1 MKRLLAKSILLAG
14 GMTVSSQL
22 LALGLGEMNLDSAL
36 NQPLR
41 ADIALIDTAGL
52 SIAEMKPKLAS
63 ANDFERA
70 GVERY
75 QFLTQM
81 KFSVNG
87 DRIVVTTRDPINEPF
102 LNFLVELNWPSGR
115 VLREYTVLLD
125 PPIFEEGRVQPLV
138 AVPAGAIT
146 SNTTVTTQPQATPAP
161 AKKPTQNRQWSQPAA
176 PGEYKVQPDDTLWQI
191 ALDTRPNRSISP
203 QQMMVALQDVN
214 PDAFINGNINRL
226 KTHTTLIVPDESII
240 RTIGGQEAVVEVQ
253 RQNREVTTASTA
265 QIDATGRTSDTSGP
279 RKTTGGGEVRLLSS
293 KADGQSQQAGGSVS
307 GATGNTASTED
318 DLSIAL
324 ENLDKSQRE
333 NQELVDRLTA
343 LEQQLAKMERL
354 ITLQNDQMA
363 SMSAGIAAKQAEQ
376 GEVSNTVTSDTTP
389 ETTDI
394 APPQVAVVEEPAMAD
409 DSKATAT
416 DTEASDAAVVATE
429 VATDDDAVEVAD
441 GDNAVV
447 ANEGAATNAPE
458 STDYNYQD
466 DSADDAELIAQQK
479 AEEAA
484 KLAMQE
490 RAAAEARKSAE
501 AAAQSPV
508 DKIIS
513 KVVNAPIEAIAIGAG
528 LILALIAGLLMLRR
542 RKKEE
547 EQAFDEVMADDSV
560 ASDLDDPDNLN
571 SFELP
576 GGLDDQPAFGETANS
591 DDSLEHF
598 DLNDGLGE
606 MPVSDDLDDLDLD
619 GYSDG
624 EADQYETVG
633 QTEDAISE
641 SDIYIAYGKFD
652 QAVELLTGAI
662 AAEPERVD
670 LRLKHLE
677 ILSSLDDNDAFSKAE
692 GNLNALGDED
702 ANTQAEELRSQLS
715 RPIAPVAP
723 SDNDGVLS
731 LDGELPTLDESAE
744 SEFDDGMD
752 FGEALDFGDDVV
764 PEDDG
769 IGSTLESVPELELGE
784 SSDFDAKGE
793 GVDMSLED
801 DAVKLDDDLLAFDLD
816 DDEEDSLDKIDAIE
830 ADIADD
836 LGDTKDES
844 ELKSFDFDSKAEPLA
859 DEVTDLEDELE
870 ELTFELPA
878 DESKDDDLLN
888 LETMSE
894 AAETTDEDKADED
907 KTVEGE
913 IESLD
918 ELDSELLDLSEG
930 EADKLDFEAVP
941 ALGAND
947 ELDDLLDTEDVAL
960 ELADGELQIDLPE
973 DDELAEAGSSIDSVD
988 LDDDIF
994 DLSELTD
1001 TEDEDVS
1008 ALATESDIQADDV
1021 DESLDLDDLLDA
1033 PLDVEVDSADELSE
1047 DTAEELTLDEVEEAD
1062 DLAELLVAD
1071 TAEESTDDSKVE
1083 TEETIE
1089 EPLVAEDDND
1099 DFSDLEDLMS
1109 SDAEGLAENSDL
1121 IGGIDL
1127 DELAAADDEFD
1138 FLAGTDECATKLDL
1152 ARAYVDMEDADGA
1165 RELLQEVI
1173 QEGNDEQKSEA
1184 KDLMDKL
1191 S

>member
-146 SNTTVTTQPQATPAP
+146 SNTTVTTQPQAAPAP
-161 AKKPTQNRQWSQPAA
+161 TKKPTQNRQWSQPAA

-376 GEVSNTVTSDTTP
+376 GEVSNTVTS

-447 ANEGAATNAPE
+447 ADEGAATNAPE

-844 ELKSFDFDSKAEPLA
+844 ELESFDFDSKAEPLA

-888 LETMSE
+888 LEAMSE

-1001 TEDEDVS
+1001 TEDDDVA
-1008 ALATESDIQADDV
+1008 ALATVSDIQADDA

-1033 PLDVEVDSADELSE
+1033 PLDEVVDSADELSE
-1047 DTAEELTLDEVEEAD
+1047 DTAKELTLDEVVETD
-1062 DLAELLVAD
+1062 DLAELLVED

-1083 TEETIE
+1083 AEEAIE

-1099 DFSDLEDLMS
+1099 DFPDLEDLMS

>member
-87 DRIVVTTRDPINEPF
+87 DRIIVTTRDPINEPF

-125 PPIFEEGRVQPLV
+125 PPIFEEGRLQPLV

-376 GEVSNTVTSDTTP
+376 GEVSSTVTSEAAP

-394 APPQVAVVEEPAMAD
+394 APPQVAVVEESAMAD

-416 DTEASDAAVVATE
+416 DTEASDAAE
-429 VATDDDAVEVAD
+429 VATDDSAVEAAD

-447 ANEGAATNAPE
+447 ENEGADTNAPE

-702 ANTQAEELRSQLS
+702 ANTQAEALRSQLS

-723 SDNDGVLS
+723 SDNDGALS

-844 ELKSFDFDSKAEPLA
+844 ELESFDFDSKAEPLA

-894 AAETTDEDKADED
+894 AAETKDEDKADED
-907 KTVEGE
+907 KTAEEE

-988 LDDDIF
+988 LEDDIF

-1001 TEDEDVS
+1001 TEDDDVS
-1008 ALATESDIQADDV
+1008 ALATVNDSKADDV

-1033 PLDVEVDSADELSE
+1033 PLDEVVDGAGELSE
-1047 DTAEELTLDEVEEAD
+1047 ETAEELTLDEVEETD
-1062 DLAELLVAD
+1062 DLAELLVED
-1071 TAEESTDDSKVE
+1071 TAEESADDSKVE
-1083 TEETIE
+1083 AEESIE
-1089 EPLVAEDDND
+1089 EPLVAEDDNDND

-1184 KDLMDKL
+1184 KDLIDKL

>member
-161 AKKPTQNRQWSQPAA
+161 TKKPTQNRQWSQPAA

-363 SMSAGIAAKQAEQ
+363 SMSAGIAAKQAGQ
-376 GEVSNTVTSDTTP
+376 GEVLNTVTSETTP

-409 DSKATAT
+409 D
-416 DTEASDAAVVATE
+416 TEVADAAE
-429 VATDDDAVEVAD
+429 VATDDDAVEAAD

-547 EQAFDEVMADDSV
+547 QAFDEVMADDSV

-576 GGLDDQPAFGETANS
+576 GDLDDQPAFGETANS

-894 AAETTDEDKADED
+894 AAETTDEDK
-907 KTVEGE
+907 TVEDE

-947 ELDDLLDTEDVAL
+947 ELDDLLDIEDVAL

>member
-161 AKKPTQNRQWSQPAA
+161 TKKPTQNRQWSQPAA

-333 NQELVDRLTA
+333 NKELVDRLTA

-376 GEVSNTVTSDTTP
+376 GEVSSTVTSETTP

-394 APPQVAVVEEPAMAD
+394 APPQVAVVEEPAMAE

-447 ANEGAATNAPE
+447 ADEGAATNAPE

-508 DKIIS
+508 DKIIT

-576 GGLDDQPAFGETANS
+576 GDLDDQPAFGETANS

-844 ELKSFDFDSKAEPLA
+844 ELKSFDFDSKAEPLS

-894 AAETTDEDKADED
+894 AAETTDEDK
-907 KTVEGE
+907 TVEDE

-1047 DTAEELTLDEVEEAD
+1047 DTAEELTLDDVEEAD

>member
-161 AKKPTQNRQWSQPAA
+161 TKKPTQNRQWSQPAA

-376 GEVSNTVTSDTTP
+376 GEVSNTVTS

-394 APPQVAVVEEPAMAD
+394 AAPQVAVVEEPAMAD

-844 ELKSFDFDSKAEPLA
+844 ELKSFDFDSKAEPLS

-1001 TEDEDVS
+1001 TEDDDVS

>member
-87 DRIVVTTRDPINEPF
+87 DRIIVTTRDPINEPF

-146 SNTTVTTQPQATPAP
+146 SSTTVTTQPQATPAP

-363 SMSAGIAAKQAEQ
+363 SMSAGIAAKQAQQ
-376 GEVSNTVTSDTTP
+376 GKVSNTITLETTP

-416 DTEASDAAVVATE
+416 DTEASK
-429 VATDDDAVEVAD
+429 AVEVAD

-447 ANEGAATNAPE
+447 ENEGAATNAPE

-490 RAAAEARKSAE
+490 RADAEARKSTE
-501 AAAQSPV
+501 AVTQSPV

-513 KVVNAPIEAIAIGAG
+513 KVVNAPIEAIAISAG
-528 LILALIAGLLMLRR
+528 LLLALIAGLLMLLR

-560 ASDLDDPDNLN
+560 ASDFDDPDNVN
-571 SFELP
+571 SFEFP

-606 MPVSDDLDDLDLD
+606 MPVSDDLDDLDLN

-715 RPIAPVAP
+715 SPLAPVAP
-723 SDNDGVLS
+723 SDNDGALS

-816 DDEEDSLDKIDAIE
+816 NDEEDSLDKIDAIE
-830 ADIADD
+830 PDITDD
-836 LGDTKDES
+836 LGYKKDES
-844 ELKSFDFDSKAEPLA
+844 ELESFDFDNKAEPLT

-870 ELTFELPA
+870 KLTFELPA

-888 LETMSE
+888 LETMFE
-894 AAETTDEDKADED
+894 AAETTDEDETAED
-907 KTVEGE
+907 I
-913 IESLD
+913 IESLY

-930 EADKLDFEAVP
+930 EADNLDFEAVP
-941 ALGAND
+941 ALGANY

-973 DDELAEAGSSIDSVD
+973 DDELAEARNSVDSVD
-988 LDDDIF
+988 LDD
-994 DLSELTD
+994 
-1001 TEDEDVS
+1001 
-1008 ALATESDIQADDV
+1008 
-1021 DESLDLDDLLDA
+1021 LLDG
-1033 PLDVEVDSADELSE
+1033 PLDELIDSADELSE
-1047 DTAEELTLDEVEEAD
+1047 DAAEELTLDEVEETD
-1062 DLAELLVAD
+1062 DLAELLVED
-1071 TAEESTDDSKVE
+1071 TVEESTDDSKVE
-1083 TEETIE
+1083 AEEAIE
-1089 EPLVAEDDND
+1089 EPLISEDDND
-1099 DFSDLEDLMS
+1099 DFPDLEDLMS
-1109 SDAEGLAENSDL
+1109 SDAEGLTENSDL

-1127 DELAAADDEFD
+1127 DELAAADDEIE

-1173 QEGNDEQKSEA
+1173 KEGNDTQKSEA
-1184 KDLMDKL
+1184 KDLIDKL